1 MAPKA
6 FGNVLEEMF
15 GKALGEALGEAP
27 RVAVPASTVQAEC
40 LRAKPGGR
48 IGFVLPFAAAFEE
61 SWAATRR
68 MFAREFTD
76 VSAIMFMTAKMSSGN
91 ISLANMGM
99 PELIVIATRRGE
111 SASKSA
117 MINCVNLHVPVIRP
131 GHAEELAP
139 AISQAIDNL
148 EGAWSHQPIRIEDR
162 EFGQVCAFDAGGSG
176 ALWAPLGVA
185 HLGLGKAAD
194 SLTRGRLEFNGV
206 STEFGIGMTTLKR
219 LFRVGPA
226 HSLIGHERGKRPAG
240 AFEFVEISESADEA
254 DANGSLWSAG
264 GEGQGSLV
272 VTPTHKG
279 VPVAGRSE
287 QCREMMARGSRLFYA
302 RGRGMQWM
310 AQPSIA
316 AMTENAAM
324 GGPAWTGLENDDIR
338 ICKAFALWANST
350 FGMLI
355 HWMQGQKTQTGRSAA
370 QLRALGRIPCPELDG
385 LGDEEL
391 DLAAAA
397 FDAVASIELLPACE
411 ADEDETRWKIDSAVV
426 RMLGLPEK
434 AHEAVADLR
443 IHWCHEPSVFL
454 D

>member
-15 GKALGEALGEAP
+15 SEALGEAP
-27 RVAVPASTVQAEC
+27 RAATPSATVQAEC
-40 LRAKPGGR
+40 SKAKPGER

-61 SWAATRR
+61 PWAATRR

-76 VSAIMFMTAKMSSGN
+76 VSAIMFMTAKAPSGKV
-91 ISLANMGM
+91 SLANIGM

-117 MINCVNLHVPVIRP
+117 MINCVNLYIPVTRP
-131 GHAEELAP
+131 GHAEDLAP
-139 AISQAIDNL
+139 AICQATDNL
-148 EGAWSHQPIRIEDR
+148 EGAWSHQPIKVEDR

-194 SLTRGRLEFNGV
+194 SLTRGRLEFDGV
-206 STEFGIGMTTLKR
+206 STDFGIGMTTLKR

-226 HSLIGHERGKRPAG
+226 HSLIGHERGKRSAG
-240 AFEFVEISESADEA
+240 AFEFVELSESADA
-254 DANGSLWSAG
+254 AGANGSLWSVG
-264 GEGQGSLV
+264 GERQRSLV

-279 VPVAGRSE
+279 VPVSGRSE
-287 QCREMMARGSRLFYA
+287 QCREMKARRSRLFYA
-302 RGRGMQWM
+302 RGRGMQWT
-310 AQPSIA
+310 AQASIA
-316 AMTENAAM
+316 AMTKNAAM

-350 FGMLI
+350 FGMLV
-355 HWMQGQKTQTGRSAA
+355 HWTQGQKTQVGRSTA
-370 QLRALGRIPCPELDG
+370 QVRALGRIPCPGLDA
-385 LGDEEL
+385 LGGEEL
-391 DLAAAA
+391 DLAAAE
-397 FDAVASIELLPACE
+397 FDAVASIKLLPACR
-411 ADEDETRWKIDSAVV
+411 AHSDETRWKIDSAVV

-434 AHEAVADLR
+434 AHEAVAGLR
-443 IHWCHEPSVFL
+443 LHWCHEPSVYL